1 MRVLLEGALVLA
13 LLASLGFGA
22 TEGLPSRTREIPV
35 VRYRPLKAPERMQ
48 LKSVAGSRLEKRRA
62 GRART
67 RTHLGCEERASL
79 RKAERTRPGLKELR
93 AVLEKHGMEVFIF
106 PGALD
111 RSPSGLYHH
120 IDHGRPLVVM
130 TEEGGD
136 RFHYSLVLGY
146 DEPLE
151 NILLLDP
158 YRGRILLPASVFD
171 RRWAKGERFTLLSV
185 PAPNGTG
192 VSAEELEEE

>member
-1 MRVLLEGALVLA
+1 MA
-13 LLASLGFGA
+13 LLAICVGTGC
-22 TEGLPSRTREIPV
+22 
-35 VRYRPLKAPERMQ
+35 Q
-48 LKSVAGSRLEKRRA
+48 LKRAHADLLSPEAVVLDLPLVQQDDLYECGLVSISALCQYYQIRIAADDRQGLVHTARAKR
-62 GRART
+62 
-67 RTHLGCEERASL
+67 
-79 RKAERTRPGLKELR
+79 GLSGAELR

-130 TEEGGD
+130 TEEGRD

-185 PAPNGTG
+185 PAPKGTG
-192 VSAEELEEE
+192 ESAEELEEE